1 MRNPTIAAISTAPGR
16 SGRAILRL
24 SGEQAF
30 SIVTKVTGSGG
41 FDVRSYSSKR
51 CTVSLRGIPVPCTL
65 YLMPG
70 PRSYTREDVAE
81 LHTFGAQ
88 PLVGALLSRLIE
100 AGARQA
106 EPGEFTRRAF
116 LNGRIDLSQAEA
128 VLGIIKAQTEGQQ
141 RAAQRALTGELS
153 LRIGRTRKR
162 LEEMCI
168 KTEASMDFADQ
179 GIDETLPGELA
190 EELNG
195 VLEAL
200 PATGDCRGSISEAG
214 VVTAITGK
222 ANAGKSALFNRLCR
236 SEHALVS
243 PVSGTTRDWLSAEI
257 EIDAIT
263 FVLIDTAGQ
272 RQASDHTELSAQEAG
287 RVQAATAQITL
298 NIIDVSLPP
307 DPNAVETPS
316 TGKVIRVLNKIDL
329 TRAPEPADDAVSVS
343 AMTGEGIE
351 ALKKKLVETVRS
363 GLVQAGPAHA
373 ALTARQDRQLR
384 DAREALLR
392 AIGACSQGLDLTA
405 ADMRDA
411 LSALGSF
418 LGKNAGDEILDAIFS
433 NFCIGK

>member
-1 MRNPTIAAISTAPGR
+1 MRNPTIAAVSTAPGR
-16 SGRAILRL
+16 SSRAILRL

-30 SIVTKVTGSGG
+30 SIIAEVTGRKG

-51 CTVSLRGIPVPCTL
+51 CIVPLRGIPVPCTL

-88 PLVGALLSRLIE
+88 PLVGVLFSRLLE
-100 AGARQA
+100 GGARQA

-128 VLGIIKAQTEGQQ
+128 VLGIIKAQTDGEQ

-153 LRIGRTRKR
+153 SRIGRARKR

-168 KTEASMDFADQ
+168 KTEASVDFGDQ
-179 GIDETLPGELA
+179 DIDETLPWKLA

-195 VLEAL
+195 VLEDL
-200 PATGDCRGSISEAG
+200 PAAGDCRRNVPEAG

-222 ANAGKSALFNRLCR
+222 ANSGKSTLFNRLCR
-236 SEHALVS
+236 TEHALVS

-257 EIDAIT
+257 EIDAVT

-298 NIIDVSLPP
+298 NVIDVSLPP
-307 DPNAVETPS
+307 DPHAAAGLFAGT
-316 TGKVIRVLNKIDL
+316 VIRVLNKIDL
-329 TRAPEPADDAVSVS
+329 ARTPVPSDDAIAVS
-343 AMTGEGIE
+343 ARSGEGVE
-351 ALKKKLVETVRS
+351 ELKKKLVETVQS
-363 GLVQAGPAHA
+363 GLVPAGPAHA
-373 ALTARQDRQLR
+373 TLTTRQDRQLR

-392 AIGACSQGLDLTA
+392 AIGACSQGLDLA
-405 ADMRDA
+405 SADMRDA